1 MHRRLILITGFT
13 LLLAL
18 SCVTA
23 FAAPVIVKDGCRGH
37 AVMTVQRLLIAQGY
51 LKDAADGVA
60 GPKTVAAIKAFQ
72 QANGLEVD
80 GICGGATFAVLSGGE
95 EYIPPAGHE
104 LDYCETHGD
113 HFHPKKAQRHK
124 GAARPHA
131 PVYSLEDS
139 ERLAELVSRGGG
151 RTLYVEATAYSPLDS
166 DTGSR
171 TATGELLRRG
181 LIAVDPAVIPL
192 GTEVYI
198 PGYGA
203 ARAADTGSSI
213 RGNVIDIAFDTYEEA
228 IAFGRRNL
236 EIYVIE

>member
-37 AVMTVQRLLIAQGY
+37 AVMAVQRLLIAQGY

-95 EYIPPAGHE
+95 EYMVVF
-104 LDYCETHGD
+104 CETGD
-113 HFHPKKAQRHK
+113 KPVKSHCIFFEKKSGDWVIK
-124 GAARPHA
+124 EDIVEGNFK
-131 PVYSLEDS
+131 VYRASVNDVNEDGFD
-139 ERLAELVSRGGG
+139 EIIIEG
-151 RTLYVEATAYSPLDS
+151 LDMNNS
-166 DTGSR
+166 KLKTYIYQIQKNGIV
-171 TATGELLRRG
+171 
-181 LIAVDPAVIPL
+181 LI
-192 GTEVYI
+192 
-198 PGYGA
+198 
-203 ARAADTGSSI
+203 
-213 RGNVIDIAFDTYEEA
+213 
-228 IAFGRRNL
+228 
-236 EIYVIE
+236 